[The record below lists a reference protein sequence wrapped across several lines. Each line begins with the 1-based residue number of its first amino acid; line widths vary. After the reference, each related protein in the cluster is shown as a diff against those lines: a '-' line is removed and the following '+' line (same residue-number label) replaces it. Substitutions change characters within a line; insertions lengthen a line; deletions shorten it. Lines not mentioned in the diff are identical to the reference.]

1 MLDLFSGTDF
11 ALFVFLLDAFVR
23 NGDLAASQNPMEPS
37 FVELLL
43 DTQSMFLVAAIGTPY
58 Q

>member
-23 NGDLAASQNPMEPS
+23 NGDLAASRNPMEPS

-43 DTQSMFLVAAIGTPY
+43 DTQSMFLPP
-58 Q
+58 